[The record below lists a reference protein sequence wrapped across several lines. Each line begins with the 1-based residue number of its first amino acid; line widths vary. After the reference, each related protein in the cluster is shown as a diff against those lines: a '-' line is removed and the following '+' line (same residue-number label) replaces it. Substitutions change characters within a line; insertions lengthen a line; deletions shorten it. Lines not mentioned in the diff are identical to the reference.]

1 MNLEKF
7 LKGKKED
14 TKFRG
19 YVSLNESN
27 EARITLL
34 FDDGDYID
42 IDVKENECILS
53 KSNYPLFQF

>member
-14 TKFRG
+14 TQFRG
-19 YVSLNESN
+19 YVSFNEN
-27 EARITLL
+27 KEARITLM
-34 FDDGDYID
+34 FDDGINID

-53 KSNYPLFQF
+53 QIIQL